1 MKGYTMND
9 YEDDL
14 SIAMREI
21 EETKE
26 AMIKTEITLEFLLE
40 LERVRLDLGVSP
52 YVSFTDDMIKWVMI
66 AMNRVNKAKEKHN
79 DTATKSSK
87 KLA

>member
-1 MKGYTMND
+1 MSNYRMED

-26 AMIKTEITLEFLLE
+26 EMQSTKITPEFLVE
-40 LERVRLDLGVSP
+40 LERVRLDLGVSS
-52 YVSFTDDMIKWVMI
+52 YVELSEDMIKWVMI
-66 AMNRVNKAKEKHN
+66 ALSRTGVKY
-79 DTATKSSK
+79 D
-87 KLA
+87 

>member
-14 SIAMREI
+14 SIAMREM

-26 AMIKTEITLEFLLE
+26 AMINTEITPEFLVE

-52 YVSFTDDMIKWVMI
+52 YVSYTDEMIKWFMI
-66 AMNRVNKAKEKHN
+66 ALSRSNK
-79 DTATKSSK
+79 TKDNK
-87 KLA
+87 

>member
-1 MKGYTMND
+1 MID

-14 SIAMREI
+14 SIAMREM

-26 AMIKTEITLEFLLE
+26 AMINTEITTDFLVE

-52 YVSFTDDMIKWVMI
+52 YVDLSDEMIKWVMI
-66 AMNRVNKAKEKHN
+66 ALNRANK
-79 DTATKSSK
+79 TKGNK
-87 KLA
+87 

>member
-26 AMIKTEITLEFLLE
+26 AMIQTEITPEFLLE
-40 LERVRLDLGVSP
+40 LERVRLDLDVSP
-52 YVSFTDDMIKWVMI
+52 YVSFTDDMIKWFMI
-66 AMNRVNKAKEKHN
+66 AMDRANKLKELK
-79 DTATKSSK
+79 
-87 KLA
+87 